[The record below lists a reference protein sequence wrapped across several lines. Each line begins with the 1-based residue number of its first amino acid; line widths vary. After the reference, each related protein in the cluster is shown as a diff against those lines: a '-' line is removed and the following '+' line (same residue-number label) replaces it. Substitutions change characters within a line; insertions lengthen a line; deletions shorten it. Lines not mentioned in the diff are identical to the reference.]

1 MKDASCAKLAEFH
14 SAFVDGAL
22 GDADRERM
30 LRHLAACARC
40 RAEVDELRGIRKLL
54 NQSAS
59 DRPAAPGDL
68 SMRLISIAGAE
79 AGEPLWTRPF
89 RRTHGPGAFRA
100 GLPRRSRMMRVRATA
115 AVVALGSAVGAV
127 GVVGYAAAPS
137 AAVASVS
144 DPGGDARAAFTSTLG
159 QSPLSS
165 DVLGAV
171 NLADLSDLGTT
182 TALVGKAPT
191 VAAGAALGADAA
203 LDMMRYA
210 ADASG
215 SVSYDGRQRF
225 TAFRDG
231 AVMAADA
238 ELEARAGQG
247 TQIRVLNQTGEQ
259 VIEGFSPATI
269 SSRVVDNELLVLLE
283 RNYTLAGRRGAIVA
297 GRAATVVS
305 AMRAGTV
312 AARWWIDDDTGV
324 LLWHETYNET
334 GSVELSFGFTR
345 INIIHT
351 PGIID
356 HFPRRLVVPNGDV
369 ALTLSNTPRLEA
381 AGWSCPAELAGL
393 SLTRLRSNS
402 AVDPTGVQLG
412 YTDGLVTV
420 SVFEQRGRLADAPDG
435 ASWEPALKAY
445 VWHGASEA
453 ATWQSADT
461 VFTVVTD
468 GSEAL
473 LASAVDALPHADS
486 RPPSTMDQIKAGWVK
501 ILADVR
507 G

>member
-1 MKDASCAKLAEFH
+1 MKKASCAKLAGFH

-30 LRHLAACARC
+30 LRHLVVCGRC
-40 RAEVDELRGIRKLL
+40 RAEVEELRDIRRLL
-54 NQSAS
+54 NQSGS
-59 DRPAAPGDL
+59 ERPAAPGDL
-68 SMRLISIAGAE
+68 SMRLVSIAGDE

-89 RRTHGPGAFRA
+89 RRDHAPGDFRA
-100 GLPRRSRMMRVRATA
+100 GLPRRSRMIRVRATA
-115 AVVALGSAVGAV
+115 AVVALGSAVGAASL
-127 GVVGYAAAPS
+127 VGYAAAPS
-137 AAVASVS
+137 AAVANVS
-144 DPGGDARAAFTSTLG
+144 DPGAEARVAFTSTLG

-171 NLADLSDLGTT
+171 SLADVSDLGAS
-182 TALVGKAPT
+182 TAPIGKVPT
-191 VAAGAALGADAA
+191 VAAGTPLGADAA
-203 LDMMRYA
+203 LDTMRYA

-247 TQIRVLNQTGEQ
+247 TQVRVVNQTGEQ
-259 VIEGFSPATI
+259 VIEGFTPATI
-269 SSRVVDNELLVLLE
+269 SSRVVDNELLLLLE

-297 GRAATVVS
+297 GRAATVVI

-334 GSVELSFGFTR
+334 GSVELSFGFTK
-345 INIIHT
+345 INIIHAA
-351 PGIID
+351 GIID

-369 ALTLSNTPRLEA
+369 ALTLSNTPRLET
-381 AGWSCPAELAGL
+381 AGWTCPADLAGL

-402 AVDPTGVQLG
+402 TVDPTGVQLG

-420 SVFEQRGRLADAPDG
+420 SVFEQRGRLSVAPDG
-435 ASWEPALKAY
+435 ASWDPALKAY
-445 VWHGASEA
+445 IWHGASEA
-453 ATWQSADT
+453 ATWQSGDT

-473 LASAVDALPHADS
+473 LGSAVDALPHADS

>member
-1 MKDASCAKLAEFH
+1 VKEASCAKLAEFH

-22 GDADRERM
+22 SDADRELM
-30 LRHLAACARC
+30 LRHLVACARC
-40 RAEVDELRGIRKLL
+40 RAEVEELRGIRKLL
-54 NQSAS
+54 NQSGS
-59 DRPAAPGDL
+59 SRPAAPGDL
-68 SMRLISIAGAE
+68 SMRLVSIAGSE

-89 RRTHGPGAFRA
+89 RRSHPARGFGA
-100 GLPRRSRMMRVRATA
+100 GLPRRSRMIRVRATA
-115 AVVALGSAVGAV
+115 AIVALGSAVGAV
-127 GVVGYAAAPS
+127 SVVGYAAAPS
-137 AAVASVS
+137 ATVASVS
-144 DPGGDARAAFTSTLG
+144 DPGSEARAAFTSTLG

-171 NLADLSDLGTT
+171 NLANLSDLGATS
-182 TALVGKAPT
+182 AIVGKAPT

-203 LDMMRYA
+203 LDTMRYA

-231 AVMAADA
+231 SVMAADA
-238 ELEARAGQG
+238 EIEARAGQG
-247 TQIRVLNQTGEQ
+247 RQVRVVNQTGERL
-259 VIEGFSPATI
+259 IEGFSPATI
-269 SSRVVDNELLVLLE
+269 GSRVVDNELLALLE
-283 RNYTLAGRRGAIVA
+283 QNYTLAGRRGAIVA
-297 GRAATVVS
+297 GRAATVVI

-324 LLWHETYNET
+324 LLWHETYDET
-334 GSVELSFGFTR
+334 GSAELSFGFTR
-345 INIIHT
+345 INIIHAA
-351 PGIID
+351 GIID

-381 AGWSCPAELAGL
+381 AGWTCPTELAGL
-393 SLTRLRSNS
+393 SLMRLRSNS
-402 AVDPTGVQLG
+402 TTDPTGVQLG

-420 SVFEQRGRLADAPDG
+420 TVFEQRGRLAVAPEG
-435 ASWEPALKAY
+435 ASWDPGLKAY
-445 VWHGASEA
+445 IWHGASEA
-453 ATWQSADT
+453 ATWQSGDT

-473 LASAVDALPHADS
+473 LATAVDALPHEDS